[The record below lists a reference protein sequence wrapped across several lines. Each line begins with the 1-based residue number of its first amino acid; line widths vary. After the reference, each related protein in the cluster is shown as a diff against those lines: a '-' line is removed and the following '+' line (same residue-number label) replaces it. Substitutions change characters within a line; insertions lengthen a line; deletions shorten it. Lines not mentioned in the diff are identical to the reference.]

1 MKQLPLD
8 ILLGAQPDLD
18 HFVQTDNE
26 WVMQHLRLQVEA
38 ATPSP
43 VPTYLWGG
51 RGVGKTHLLKA
62 IMHLAQSKGIG
73 VGWMDASSDSSLPFD
88 PAWQWVLMDDVHL
101 YDTLQ
106 QHNAFNWLVQ
116 AIHPPL
122 GQSHAVMVSG
132 DVPPQQL
139 ALREDVRSRLS
150 WGHVFEVRG
159 LNDEMAAQVLKHRA
173 SAMGLRLTDELIAF
187 ILSRFS
193 RNLASQLEL
202 LQALDVYALAQK
214 RPITIP
220 LLRDMMEN
228 ME

>member
-18 HFVQTDNE
+18 HFVEADNAL
-26 WVMQHLRLQVEA
+26 VMQHLRLQA
-38 ATPSP
+38 QAHTPSP

-62 IMHLAQSKGIG
+62 ILHMAQSKGMA
-73 VGWMDASSDSSLPFD
+73 VGWMDATSDPALPFD
-88 PAWQWVLMDDVHL
+88 PQWRWVLMDDVHL

-116 AIHPPL
+116 AIHPPM
-122 GQSHAVMVSG
+122 GQSHAVLASG
-132 DVPPQQL
+132 DLPPSQL
-139 ALREDVRSRLS
+139 NLRDDVRSRLG
-150 WGHVFEVRG
+150 WGHVFEVHG
-159 LNDEMAAQVLKHRA
+159 LNDEWAAQVLKHRA
-173 SAMGLRLTDELIAF
+173 SAMGLRLTDELVAF

-193 RNLASQLEL
+193 RNLSSQLEL
-202 LQALDVYALAQK
+202 LQALDAYALAQK

>member
-18 HFVQTDNE
+18 NFVEADNLLL
-26 WVMQHLRLQVEA
+26 MQHLRLQLEA
-38 ATPSP
+38 EIPSP

-62 IMHLAQSKGIG
+62 IFHMAQDKGLG
-73 VGWMDASSDSSLPFD
+73 VGWMDASSDSSLAFD
-88 PAWQWVLMDDVHL
+88 PKWRWVLMDDVNL

-116 AIHPPL
+116 AIHPSM
-122 GQSHAVMVSG
+122 GQTHAVMVSG
-132 DVPPQQL
+132 DLPPSQL
-139 ALREDVRSRLS
+139 TLRDDVRSRLG
-150 WGHVFEVRG
+150 WGHVFEIKG
-159 LNDEMAAQVLKHRA
+159 LNDESAAQVLKHRA
-173 SAMGLRLTDELIAF
+173 SAMGLKLSDELVAF
-187 ILSRFS
+187 ILARFS
-193 RNLASQLEL
+193 RNLSSQLEL
-202 LQALDVYALAQK
+202 LQALDAYALAQK